1 MPCTVRTERGLCVEA
16 RLPKLQI
23 KQSSKVF
30 KAQQRKCPPYNYIR
44 RNGGFFK
51 EESAAVLP
59 ACAGYPIVV
68 ALGAHGRGSGSLE
81 ASLFPV

>member
-1 MPCTVRTERGLCVEA
+1 MEA
-16 RLPKLQI
+16 RRSKLQI

-51 EESAAVLP
+51 EESVAILP
-59 ACAGYPIVV
+59 ARVGYPIVV
-68 ALGAHGRGSGSLE
+68 SLGAHGRGSNSLE
-81 ASLFPV
+81 AFLSPV